1 MIRTVEIN
9 NSNANDEEL
18 KKLYESSFSDGESV
32 PYDDLIKGIKLL
44 DIDYTAYYE
53 GDKLIGLSLITRM
66 QRYNWGAYFAVPKEL
81 RGKGLGKKILSIVL
95 DKYKKE
101 KNPFIVDA
109 ESPLQTDA
117 PNLEARK
124 RHHSFYLRNGFRD
137 TGIYYSFNGVSFSV
151 LSTSEEPF
159 TQKDFDEIATALQ
172 PALEEMKMSN
182 KQK

>member
-1 MIRTVEIN
+1 MIRPVEIN
-9 NSNANDEEL
+9 KSNANDEEL
-18 KKLYESSFSDGESV
+18 KKLYESSFPDGEGV

-53 GDKLIGLSLITRM
+53 GDKLIGLTLITRM

-109 ESPLQTDA
+109 ESPLQTEA

-124 RHHSFYLRNGFRD
+124 KHHAFYLQNGFRD
-137 TGIYYSFNGVSFSV
+137 TGIYYTFNGVSFSV
-151 LSTSEEPF
+151 MSTSEEPF

-172 PALEEMKMSN
+172 PALEEMKINN